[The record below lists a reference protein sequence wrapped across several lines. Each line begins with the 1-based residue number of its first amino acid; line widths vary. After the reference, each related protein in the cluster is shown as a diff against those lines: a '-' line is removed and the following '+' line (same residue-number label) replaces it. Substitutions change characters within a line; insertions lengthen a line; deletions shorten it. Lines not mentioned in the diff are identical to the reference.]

1 MTVLEYGGKNLCMEK
16 RPCEIK
22 DPTQIMHRSYDMKS
36 YRNYAINPKGVLKI
50 YSKFLKALFHMIS
63 YISHEMSL

>member
-1 MTVLEYGGKNLCMEK
+1 MTVLGYGGKNLCMEK

-22 DPTQIMHRSYDMKS
+22 GPTHIMHRSYDMKS

-50 YSKFLKALFHMIS
+50 YSKFLKALFHMLS